1 MFTVHKFVLCFVI
14 TMKLLSTQFSHF
26 QTQLLVPL
34 LLNRCHTMALT
45 PTGHLA
51 YAPFFT
57 PCFTPTP
64 SYIVI
69 LPATS
74 LATDSV
80 HNLQLN
86 RLILNLCVK
95 LGILKYGFACVIEVL
110 AVLPGI
116 LFVCIFVFC
125 WLSSGNT
132 RQVFDFVFI
141 RSLEPSY
148 TPRDLLH

>member
-1 MFTVHKFVLCFVI
+1 MLQHMFTVHKFVLCFVF

-26 QTQLLVPL
+26 QTQSLVLL
-34 LLNRCHTMALT
+34 LLNRCHTMALM

-51 YAPFFT
+51 YVPFFA

-64 SYIVI
+64 TYTVI

-74 LATDSV
+74 LATDLV

-95 LGILKYGFACVIEVL
+95 LGILKYWCACVIEAL
-110 AVLPGI
+110 AGVAWY
-116 LFVCIFVFC
+116 FVCMYLC
-125 WLSSGNT
+125 
-132 RQVFDFVFI
+132 
-141 RSLEPSY
+141 
-148 TPRDLLH
+148 LLLVKFWEQQAGI